1 MDRLHYIYIKYIPTY
16 IYIYK
21 YIYIY
26 TYIYVYIDIIIRNVH
41 MYNFNPIF
49 LASFGGPQAAHFAL
63 DACAWGDDAGGSG
76 AKRVQGNA
84 FVCGLGTQETGETAV
99 NSEQ

>member
-1 MDRLHYIYIKYIPTY
+1 
-16 IYIYK
+16 
-21 YIYIY
+21 
-26 TYIYVYIDIIIRNVH
+26 
-41 MYNFNPIF
+41 MYNFNPIS
-49 LASFGGPQAAHFAL
+49 LASFVGGPQAAHFAL